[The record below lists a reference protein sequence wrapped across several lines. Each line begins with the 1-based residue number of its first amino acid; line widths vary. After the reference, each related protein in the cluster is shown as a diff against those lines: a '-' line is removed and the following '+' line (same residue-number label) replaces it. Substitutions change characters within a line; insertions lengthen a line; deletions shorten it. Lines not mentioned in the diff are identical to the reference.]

1 MQTLLAAVRR
11 SCTPAVWS
19 RGVQLS
25 RAGQVLGHLR
35 RDGEIEVRVG
45 GAGRA
50 QAYTVSLFET
60 EQDWS
65 CDCDPPS
72 EEDCDACSHVAA
84 AVIALAQAHKNPSPA
99 EGAAPAALTA
109 LPKLVY
115 ALGRNPEGLTLSRFV
130 EADGQ
135 RQFLDQSVAVYTN
148 SPAALPRF
156 AATATDQRI
165 DGALGG
171 HRRGLL
177 SKVTL
182 QRLLAL
188 LIDSPDVL
196 LDDRPVTIGGPRCV
210 LRARLHRLHGQFV
223 LSVAQDPHIQEVF
236 ANGAVRLG
244 DTLQPIET
252 PQLSPQRLQS
262 LRRGEAIDAADLWR
276 LENEI
281 LPELRRQMPVE
292 CAKGLLPEVQEMAQ
306 SLRFEVEPSMSAEA
320 GGFSLLA
327 TLVYHPPGRPQ
338 APCAKVELGQ
348 LRYLGGAM
356 PRRDRAAE
364 ARLQAEA
371 RRLGLE
377 LGQRRHYTG
386 PAAIAMADC
395 LAQRTPRPEGFAAAQ
410 CFASAAALVPHLSLR
425 DGSFTVEFTAPQ
437 NAAAPGSPTAPPP
450 SGCSAAAV
458 LHAWQTG
465 DPLVRLLDG
474 VWAPLPQQWLA
485 AHGHRVV
492 ELLAARDA
500 DGRLPRPL
508 QVCAVALLDDT
519 HHDVPADLRRLH
531 DKLAALTQLPQAAL
545 SPHLKGL
552 LRDYQVQG
560 VNWLCFLR
568 DAQLG
573 ALLADDMGLGKTLQ
587 ALCCLRRG
595 EPALVVAP
603 TSVLFNWSAELQK
616 FRPDLKVMLYHGTAR
631 SLQQDADVVLTSYA
645 VMRLDREILQQHAW
659 KIIILDEAQSI
670 KNSDSQVARA
680 AYTLQ
685 APFRLALTGTP
696 IENNLTE
703 LWSQFHFINPGLLGD
718 RGAFEERFG
727 RPIADGVAGAAA
739 ALQTRLRPFLLRR
752 RKSEVAPQLPAR
764 SELVLRC
771 TLSAT
776 ERQTYDAVRAAT
788 VPQVLQ
794 QLQGGGNVM
803 QALEA
808 LLRLRQACCHPRL
821 LPGYVAE
828 GEGTSAKLVA
838 LLEALTEAVAEGHKA
853 LVFSQWTKYLDL
865 VEPHLHSASL
875 SFVRLDGST
884 PNRQQVVQKFQ
895 SASGPPVMLIS
906 LKAGGTGLNLTAADH
921 VFLLDPWWN
930 PAVEDQAADRAH
942 RIGQTRPVFIHKLIA
957 EDTVEEKIL
966 QLQARKKEMATAA
979 LSGLTVATSL
989 SRDDIAQLLA

>member
-1 MQTLLAAVRR
+1 MQKFLAAVRR

-25 RAGQVLGHLR
+25 RAGQVLGHQR

-45 GAGRA
+45 AAGRA
-50 QAYTVSLFET
+50 QAYTVSLYE
-60 EQDWS
+60 EDEDWS
-65 CDCDPPS
+65 CDCDPPPNQ
-72 EEDCDACSHVAA
+72 DCDACSHVAA
-84 AVIALAQAHKNPSPA
+84 AAIALAQAHKNPDQA
-99 EGAAPAALTA
+99 GGAAPAELTA
-109 LPKLVY
+109 LPKVVY
-115 ALGRNPEGLTLSRFV
+115 GLGRSPDGLTLSRFI
-130 EADGQ
+130 ETDGQ
-135 RQFLDQSVAVYTN
+135 HQFLDQSVAVYIK
-148 SPAALPRF
+148 SSAALPRF

-165 DGALGG
+165 DVALGG

-182 QRLLAL
+182 QRLFAL
-188 LIDSPDVL
+188 LIDSPDVR
-196 LDDRPVTIGGPRCV
+196 LDDRPVAIGGPRCV
-210 LRARLHRLHGQFV
+210 LRARLQRVHGQFV
-223 LSVAQDPHIQEVF
+223 LSVAQDPQIQEVF
-236 ANGAVRLG
+236 TNGAVRLG
-244 DTLQPIET
+244 DMLQPIET
-252 PQLSPQRLQS
+252 PQLSPQRLQA
-262 LRRGEAIDAADLWR
+262 LRRGEVFPPTDLWR
-276 LENEI
+276 LEQEL
-281 LPELRRQMPVE
+281 LPELRRQMPVDCE
-292 CAKGLLPEVQEMAQ
+292 PHLLPEVVDMAQ
-306 SLRFEVEPSMSAEA
+306 SLRFEVEPSLSAEA

-338 APCAKVELGQ
+338 APCARVDLGQ
-348 LRYLGGAM
+348 LRYLGGAL

-364 ARLQAEA
+364 ARLQTEA

-386 PAAIAMADC
+386 QAAIAMADC
-395 LAQRTPRPEGFAAAQ
+395 LAQRTPRPEGFAAAAG
-410 CFASAAALVPHLSLR
+410 FATAAALVPHLSLR
-425 DGSFTVEFTAPQ
+425 DGNFAVEFTAPQ
-437 NAAAPGSPTAPPP
+437 NAAAPGSLAAPLFK
-450 SGCSAAAV
+450 GCSAAAV

-465 DPLVRLLDG
+465 DPLVRLMDG

-485 AHGHRVV
+485 AHGHKVV
-492 ELLAARDA
+492 ELLAARSA

-508 QVCAVALLDDT
+508 QVCAVSLMDET

-531 DKLAALTQLPQAAL
+531 DKLATHTQLPQATVA
-545 SPHLKGL
+545 PHLKEI

-587 ALCCLRRG
+587 ALCCLRTG
-595 EPALVVAP
+595 QPTLVVAP

-616 FRPDLKVMLYHGTAR
+616 FRPDLNVMLYHGAAR
-631 SLQQDADVVLTSYA
+631 RLQGDADVVLTSYA
-645 VMRLDREILQQHAW
+645 VMRLDIERLRQHPW
-659 KIIILDEAQSI
+659 KMIVLDEAQSI
-670 KNSDSQVARA
+670 KNSDSQVAQA

-718 RGAFEERFG
+718 RAAFDERFG

-739 ALQTRLRPFLLRR
+739 ALRGRLRPFLLRR

-771 TLSAT
+771 TLSAD
-776 ERQTYDAVRAAT
+776 ERQIYDAVRAAT

-821 LPGYVAE
+821 LPGNVSAK
-828 GEGTSAKLVA
+828 EGTSAKLLA
-838 LLEALTEAVAEGHKA
+838 LVQALTEAVAEGHKA

-865 VEPHLHSASL
+865 VEPQLHSAGL

-884 PNRQQVVQKFQ
+884 PNRQQVVEKFQ
-895 SASGPPVMLIS
+895 SPTGPPVMLIS
-906 LKAGGTGLNLTAADH
+906 LKAGGPGSTSPPPTTSFYWTPGGTPRWRTRQRTGPTALA
-921 VFLLDPWWN
+921 
-930 PAVEDQAADRAH
+930 R
-942 RIGQTRPVFIHKLIA
+942 RGQSLFIN
-957 EDTVEEKIL
+957 
-966 QLQARKKEMATAA
+966 
-979 LSGLTVATSL
+979 SL
-989 SRDDIAQLLA
+989 RRTL